1 MGTLRAEVT
10 SVAPELGTNSVLL
23 FAVTQS
29 LDSLTKT
36 RTLYFKT
43 SSASCITGRNK
54 TVKEV
59 NTNLVC
65 LNPFLWSGC

>member
-1 MGTLRAEVT
+1 MLKAEVM
-10 SVAPELGTNSVLL
+10 SVALESGINAVFL

-29 LDSLTKT
+29 LDLLTKT

-54 TVKEV
+54 TIKEM
-59 NTNLVC
+59 NLSLVC
-65 LNPFLWSGC
+65 PNPFL

>member
-1 MGTLRAEVT
+1 MEIWKAEVT
-10 SVAPELGTNSVLL
+10 SVALEFGINAVFL

-29 LDSLTKT
+29 PDLLTKT

-54 TVKEV
+54 TIKEI
-59 NTNLVC
+59 NLSLVC
-65 LNPFLWSGC
+65 PNPFL